1 MRDEHGNPKYWQGV
15 MTDITA
21 RREAEKSLAEA
32 EARYRALVEQTPTIT
47 YLDSAGGPPYTLY
60 MSPQS
65 TEILGYTPQDW
76 YDDDDLFD
84 KLVHPD
90 DVERARTRPSR
101 RACTTPRTG

>member
-1 MRDEHGNPKYWQGV
+1 

-21 RREAEKSLAEA
+21 RREAEVNLSEA

-47 YLDSAGGPPYTLY
+47 YLDSVEGPPYTLY

-65 TEILGYTPQDW
+65 TTILGYTPQDW

-90 DVERARTRPSR
+90 DVERAVHAPESARVHD
-101 RACTTPRTG
+101 ARTG